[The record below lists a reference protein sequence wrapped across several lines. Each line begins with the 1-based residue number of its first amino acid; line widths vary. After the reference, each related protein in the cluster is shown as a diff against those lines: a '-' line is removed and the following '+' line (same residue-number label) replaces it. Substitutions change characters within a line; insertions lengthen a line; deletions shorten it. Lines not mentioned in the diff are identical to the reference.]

1 MKTACPLLIGF
12 ALALT
17 GCSGSDRGDVKAA
30 EEAAARAPK
39 SVEQLPADMP
49 PEARRGAEA
58 GMGQQQAMQQQMN
71 AQAEAMRRAANQG
84 R

>member
-1 MKTACPLLIGF
+1 MKTTLLLLIGASL
-12 ALALT
+12 ALA

-39 SVEQLPADMP
+39 SVDQLPADMP
-49 PEARRGAEA
+49 PEAKRGAA
-58 GMGQQQAMQQQMN
+58 AAMGQQQAMQQQMD
-71 AQAEAMRRAANQG
+71 AQAEAMKRAAQQG